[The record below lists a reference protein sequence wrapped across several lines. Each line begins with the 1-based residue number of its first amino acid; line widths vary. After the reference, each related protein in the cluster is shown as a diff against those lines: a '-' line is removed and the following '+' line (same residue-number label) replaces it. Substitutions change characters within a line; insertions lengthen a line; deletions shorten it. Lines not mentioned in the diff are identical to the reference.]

1 MSIKF
6 FRLWLL
12 PILFLFTAVFILLA
26 QPAPSFARDLR
37 VGVID
42 IQKAVS
48 GTKEWKKEFLSFKTN
63 FNRER
68 KLISKKEEQLKKMI
82 ENLNKQGMVLNPEL
96 KKKKEEG
103 VLKKKREFER
113 YVQDRN
119 EDLAKKEKEI
129 TNRILEKMARVIKK
143 IGKEKN
149 FTMILEKKV
158 GLYFDNSIDL
168 TVLAIKAYDKRQ

>member
-1 MSIKF
+1 MFTRF
-6 FRLWLL
+6 FRLRLL
-12 PILFLFTAVFILLA
+12 PVLFLFTAVFFLLA

-63 FNRER
+63 FSREK
-68 KLISKKEEQLKKMI
+68 KLISRKEGQLKKMI
-82 ENLNKQGMVLNPEL
+82 ENLNKQSMVLNPEL
-96 KKKKEEG
+96 KKKKEEE

-119 EDLAKKEKEI
+119 EELAKKEKEI
-129 TNRILEKMARVIKK
+129 TSRILRKMGDVIKK

-158 GLYFDNSIDL
+158 GLYFDSSVDL
-168 TVLAIKAYDKRQ
+168 TPLAIQAYNKK

>member
-1 MSIKF
+1 MFTRF
-6 FRLWLL
+6 FRLRLL
-12 PILFLFTAVFILLA
+12 PVLFLFTTVFFLLA

-63 FNRER
+63 FNREK

-129 TNRILEKMARVIKK
+129 TSRILKKMADVIKK
-143 IGKEKN
+143 IGKQKN
-149 FTMILEKKV
+149 FTMILERKV
-158 GLYFDNSIDL
+158 GLYFDNSVDL
-168 TVLAIKAYDKRQ
+168 TALAIQTYNKK

>member
-1 MSIKF
+1 MFTRFS
-6 FRLWLL
+6 RLWLL
-12 PILFLFTAVFILLA
+12 PILFSFSTVFLLLV
-26 QPAPSFARDLR
+26 QVDPSFARDLR

-48 GTKEWKKEFLSFKTN
+48 GTKEWKKEFLSFKTS
-63 FNRER
+63 FNREK

-96 KKKKEEG
+96 KKKKEEE

-113 YVQDRN
+113 YVQDKN
-119 EDLAKKEKEI
+119 EELAKKEKAI
-129 TNRILEKMARVIKK
+129 TSRILKKMADVIAK

-158 GLYFDNSIDL
+158 GLYFDNSVDL
-168 TVLAIKAYDKRQ
+168 TALAIQAYNKI

>member
-1 MSIKF
+1 MFTRF
-6 FRLWLL
+6 FRLRLL
-12 PILFLFTAVFILLA
+12 PVLFLFTTVFFLLA

-63 FNRER
+63 FNREK

-113 YVQDRN
+113 YVQDKN

-129 TNRILEKMARVIKK
+129 TGRILKKMADVIKK
-143 IGKEKN
+143 IGKQKN
-149 FTMILEKKV
+149 FTMILERKV
-158 GLYFDNSIDL
+158 GLYFDNSVDL
-168 TVLAIKAYDKRQ
+168 TALAIQTYNKK

>member
-1 MSIKF
+1 MFTRF
-6 FRLWLL
+6 FRLRLL
-12 PILFLFTAVFILLA
+12 PVLFLFTAVFFLLA

-48 GTKEWKKEFLSFKTN
+48 GTKEWKREFLSFKTS
-63 FNRER
+63 FNREK

-96 KKKKEEG
+96 KKKKEEE

-129 TNRILEKMARVIKK
+129 TSRILKKMADVIKK

-149 FTMILEKKV
+149 FSMILEKKT

-168 TVLAIKAYDKRQ
+168 TTLAIQAYNKK

>member
-12 PILFLFTAVFILLA
+12 PILFLSTAVFFLLA

-48 GTKEWKKEFLSFKTN
+48 GTREWKKEFLSFKTN
-63 FNRER
+63 FNREK
-68 KLISKKEEQLKKMI
+68 KLISRKEEQLKKMI
-82 ENLNKQGMVLNPEL
+82 ENLKKQGMVLNPEL
-96 KKKKEEG
+96 KKKKEGE

-113 YVQDRN
+113 YVQDKN

-129 TNRILEKMARVIKK
+129 TGRILKKMADVIKK
-143 IGKEKN
+143 IGKQKN
-149 FTMILEKKV
+149 FTMILERKV
-158 GLYFDNSIDL
+158 GLYFDNSVDL
-168 TVLAIKAYDKRQ
+168 TALAIQTYNKK

>member
-1 MSIKF
+1 MFTRF
-6 FRLWLL
+6 FRLRLL
-12 PILFLFTAVFILLA
+12 PVLFLFTTVFFLLA

-63 FNRER
+63 FNREK

-96 KKKKEEG
+96 KKKKEEE

-129 TNRILEKMARVIKK
+129 TSRILKKMADVIKK

-149 FTMILEKKV
+149 FSMILEKKT

-168 TVLAIKAYDKRQ
+168 TTLAIQAYNKK

>member
-1 MSIKF
+1 MFTRF
-6 FRLWLL
+6 FRLRLF
-12 PILFLFTAVFILLA
+12 PVLFLFIAVFFLLA

-63 FNRER
+63 FNRE
-68 KLISKKEEQLKKMI
+68 KKHIAKKEEQLKKMV
-82 ENLNKQGMVLNPEL
+82 ENLNRQGMVLNPEL
-96 KKKKEEG
+96 KRKKEEE

-113 YVQDRN
+113 YVQDKN
-119 EDLAKKEKEI
+119 EELAKKEKAI
-129 TNRILEKMARVIKK
+129 TSRILKKMADVIAK

-158 GLYFDNSIDL
+158 GLYFDNSVDL
-168 TVLAIKAYDKRQ
+168 TALAIQAYNKI

>member
-1 MSIKF
+1 MFTRFS
-6 FRLWLL
+6 RLWLF
-12 PILFLFTAVFILLA
+12 PILVSFTTVFFLLS
-26 QPAPSFARDLR
+26 QPASSFARDLR

-48 GTKEWKKEFLSFKTN
+48 GTKEWKREFLSFKTS
-63 FNRER
+63 FNREK

-96 KKKKEEG
+96 KKKKEGE
-103 VLKKKREFER
+103 VLKKKREHVR
-113 YVQDRN
+113 YGHDRN
-119 EDLAKKEKEI
+119 EEPAKKEKEI
-129 TNRILEKMARVIKK
+129 PGRILKKMADVIKK

-149 FTMILEKKV
+149 FSMILEKKT

-168 TVLAIKAYDKRQ
+168 TTLAIQAYNKK

>member
-1 MSIKF
+1 MFTRF
-6 FRLWLL
+6 FRLRLL
-12 PILFLFTAVFILLA
+12 PVLFLFTAVFFLLA

-63 FNRER
+63 FNREK

-96 KKKKEEG
+96 KKKKEEE

-119 EDLAKKEKEI
+119 EELAKKEKEI
-129 TNRILEKMARVIKK
+129 TSRILKKMAGVIKK
-143 IGKEKN
+143 IGKEKH

-158 GLYFDNSIDL
+158 GLYFDNSVDL
-168 TVLAIKAYDKRQ
+168 TALVIRAYNKI

>member
-1 MSIKF
+1 MFTRFS
-6 FRLWLL
+6 RLWLF
-12 PILFLFTAVFILLA
+12 PILVSFTTVFFLLS
-26 QPAPSFARDLR
+26 QPASSFARDLR

-68 KLISKKEEQLKKMI
+68 KLITRKEEQLKKMI
-82 ENLNKQGMVLNPEL
+82 NNIKKQGMVLNPEL
-96 KKKKEEG
+96 KKKKEEEI
-103 VLKKKREFER
+103 LKKKREFER

-129 TNRILEKMARVIKK
+129 TSRILKKMADVIKK

-149 FTMILEKKV
+149 FSMILEKKT

-168 TVLAIKAYDKRQ
+168 TTLAIQAYNKK

>member
-1 MSIKF
+1 MFTRF
-6 FRLWLL
+6 FRLRLF
-12 PILFLFTAVFILLA
+12 PVLFLFIAVFFLLA

-48 GTKEWKKEFLSFKTN
+48 GTKEWKKAFLSFKTN
-63 FNRER
+63 FNRE
-68 KLISKKEEQLKKMI
+68 KKHISRKEEQLKKMV

-96 KKKKEEG
+96 KRKKEEE

-113 YVQDRN
+113 YVQDKN
-119 EDLAKKEKEI
+119 EELAKKEKEI
-129 TNRILEKMARVIKK
+129 TSQILRKMADVINKL
-143 IGKEKN
+143 GKEKK

-158 GLYFDNSIDL
+158 GLYFDNSVDL
-168 TVLAIKAYDKRQ
+168 TALAIQAYNKK

>member
-1 MSIKF
+1 MFTRF
-6 FRLWLL
+6 FRLWFL
-12 PILFLFTAVFILLA
+12 PVLFSLTAAFLMLA
-26 QPAPSFARDLR
+26 QPVPSFARDLR

-48 GTKEWKKEFLSFKTN
+48 GTKEWKREFLSFKTS
-63 FNRER
+63 FNREK

-119 EDLAKKEKEI
+119 EELAKKEKEI
-129 TNRILEKMARVIKK
+129 TNRILKKMADVIKK
-143 IGKEKN
+143 IGKEKD

-168 TVLAIKAYDKRQ
+168 TALAIQAYNKK

>member
-1 MSIKF
+1 MFTRFS
-6 FRLWLL
+6 RLWLL
-12 PILFLFTAVFILLA
+12 PVLFSFTAVFLLLA

-63 FNRER
+63 FNREK
-68 KLISKKEEQLKKMI
+68 KLISKKEERLKKMI
-82 ENLNKQGMVLNPEL
+82 DNIEKQGMVLNPEL
-96 KKKKEEG
+96 KKKKEEE

-129 TNRILEKMARVIKK
+129 TNRILRKMADVINK
-143 IGKEKN
+143 IGKEKH

-158 GLYFDNSIDL
+158 GLYFDNSVDL
-168 TVLAIKAYDKRQ
+168 TVLAIQAYNKT

>member
-1 MSIKF
+1 MFTRF
-6 FRLWLL
+6 FRLRLL
-12 PILFLFTAVFILLA
+12 PVLFLFTTVFFLLA

-63 FNRER
+63 FNKEK
-68 KLISKKEEQLKKMI
+68 KLISKKEGQLKKMI
-82 ENLNKQGMVLNPEL
+82 ENLSKQGMVLNPEL
-96 KKKKEEG
+96 KKKKEAE

-129 TNRILEKMARVIKK
+129 TSRILKKMADVIKK

-149 FTMILEKKV
+149 FSMILEKKT

-168 TVLAIKAYDKRQ
+168 TTLAIQAYNKK

>member
-1 MSIKF
+1 MFTRFS
-6 FRLWLL
+6 RLWLF
-12 PILFLFTAVFILLA
+12 PILVSFTTVFFLLS
-26 QPAPSFARDLR
+26 QPASSFARDLR

-48 GTKEWKKEFLSFKTN
+48 GTKEWKREFLSFKTS
-63 FNRER
+63 FNREK

-82 ENLNKQGMVLNPEL
+82 ENLNKQGMVLNPAL

-103 VLKKKREFER
+103 VLKKKRDFER

-119 EDLAKKEKEI
+119 EELAKKEKEI
-129 TNRILEKMARVIKK
+129 TSRILRKMADVINKL
-143 IGKEKN
+143 GKEKN

-158 GLYFDNSIDL
+158 GLYFDNSVDL
-168 TVLAIKAYDKRQ
+168 TALAIQAYNKK

>member
-1 MSIKF
+1 MFTRFS
-6 FRLWLL
+6 RLWFL
-12 PILFLFTAVFILLA
+12 PVLFFFTAVLLLLA
-26 QPAPSFARDLR
+26 QSTPSFARDLR

-48 GTKEWKKEFLSFKTN
+48 GTKEWKKEFLSFKTA
-63 FNRER
+63 FNREK
-68 KLISKKEEQLKKMI
+68 KLISRKEGQLKKMI
-82 ENLNKQGMVLNPEL
+82 ENLQKQGMVLNPEL
-96 KKKKEEG
+96 KKKKEEE

-119 EDLAKKEKEI
+119 EELAKKEKEI
-129 TNRILEKMARVIKK
+129 TNRILKKMVDIVNK

-158 GLYFDNSIDL
+158 GLYFDNSVDL
-168 TVLAIKAYDKRQ
+168 TALVIQAYNKT